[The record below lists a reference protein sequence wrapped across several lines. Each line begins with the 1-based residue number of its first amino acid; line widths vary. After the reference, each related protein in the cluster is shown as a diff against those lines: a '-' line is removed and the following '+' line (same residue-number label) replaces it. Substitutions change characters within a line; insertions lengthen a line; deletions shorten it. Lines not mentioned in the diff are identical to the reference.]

1 MVFPFTGIVKHELIR
16 KLRGVRP
23 FLLVLLAVVIGSLF
37 VVSAWPWD
45 ASFYFTMGREASSV
59 ILVSSLVV
67 WCFAAVFVLPAYG
80 GTSIILER
88 QQETFDQVFLTLIT
102 PTGIIVG
109 KLLNTMGMYV
119 LIMVS
124 MLPIV
129 ATLYFLVGIELGAF
143 FVSVS
148 ILLSVAYSITC
159 ISLLCSVLAR
169 DVRRA
174 LANSVFLALLAI
186 GGTFLF
192 SAYAYLIAM
201 SFSRLDPLRNI
212 GNPLD
217 YVYLFIPFATAV
229 TYAFQPYMIR
239 TSTWLGAIGIQL
251 GIGTVCL
258 VLAVMVARRIALL
271 PLQRVSEPVWK
282 RMLKVQA
289 ARGRPAKPLSD
300 HVNPVYAREVLWE
313 TFACAGRRYRTL
325 FLALLIEGSVLG
337 ILIVAGQQFSQDMMA
352 VLWSGMLMA
361 SVGLLAPMATATSV
375 TREHELGNLD
385 MLRLS
390 LVRPYQVIVGK
401 TLAGLRGLSPLFIAA
416 VLLIPLVL
424 YGEYRHMDDAMGMC
438 LVSFVSACVFAV
450 VGTSLGILASVL
462 TKRTTVAVVLAYL
475 LTACVYFFFYLI
487 VRFFLDEFILWVF
500 FAGRR
505 QAMQSFLEGFDEILM
520 LFSPLLGYTQNA
532 SLHFHRGEYVTGYWL
547 TNIAICTAYSL
558 FALWLAAT
566 IFRVKWERAQ
576 R

>member
-1 MVFPFTGIVKHELIR
+1 M
-16 KLRGVRP
+16 RP
-23 FLLVLLAVVIGSLF
+23 FLLVILAVAVGSF
-37 VVSAWPWD
+37 VVLTAWPWD
-45 ASFYFTMGREASSV
+45 AAFYFTMGGEASMV
-59 ILVSSLVV
+59 ILISALVV

-80 GTSIILER
+80 GTTIILER
-88 QQETFDQVFLTLIT
+88 QQETFDQVFLTLIS
-102 PTGIIVG
+102 PSGIMVG
-109 KLLNTMGMYV
+109 KLLNTMGMYL
-119 LIMVS
+119 LIMIS
-124 MLPIV
+124 MLPLV

-159 ISLLCSVLAR
+159 ISLLCSMLAR
-169 DVRRA
+169 DMRRA
-174 LANSVFLALLAI
+174 LANSVFLAIAAI
-186 GGTFLF
+186 GGAFWIG
-192 SAYAYLIAM
+192 AYGYLIAR
-201 SFSRLDPLRNI
+201 SFSGMDPLRNVP
-212 GNPLD
+212 NPMQ
-217 YVYLFIPFATAV
+217 YVYLFVPFVTAV
-229 TYAFQPYMIR
+229 NYAVQPYTIR
-239 TSTWLGAIGIQL
+239 TGTWVGAIGIQL

-258 VLAVMVARRIALL
+258 VLAVIVVRRIALL
-271 PLQRVSEPVWK
+271 PLQRVREPVWK

-313 TFACAGRRYRTL
+313 TFARTGRRYRTL
-325 FLALLIEGSVLG
+325 FLALLIEGAVLG
-337 ILIVAGQQFSQDMMA
+337 VLLLAGKQFSEDMMA

-361 SVGLLAPMATATSV
+361 AVGLLAPMATATSV

-385 MLRLS
+385 MLRMTPM
-390 LVRPYQVIVGK
+390 RPYQVIVGK

-424 YGEYRHMDDAMGMC
+424 YGEYRHMDDTMGMC

-450 VGTSLGILASVL
+450 VGASMGILASVL
-462 TKRTTVAVVLAYL
+462 TRRTTVAVVLAYL
-475 LTACVYFFFYLI
+475 LTACAYFLFYLV
-487 VRFFLDEFILWVF
+487 VRFVVEEFSLWVF
-500 FAGRR
+500 FGGHR
-505 QAMQSFLEGFDEILM
+505 QAFQSFFRRFDQILM

-532 SLHFHRGEYVTGYWL
+532 SMHFHRGEYITGYWL
-547 TNIAICTAYSL
+547 ANIGICTAYSL